1 MGCFLLIC
9 HRTLSIFFPINI
21 FAGLRIKSCVSP
33 YSLDD
38 GIFLVFFKRH
48 KHRIC
53 RTHIIVHTTIKIS
66 RSWQDSMISLSVFF
80 SVLLP
85 LVEEQDLSDDISGTF
100 NRPPYRYP
108 SLTHSK
114 RNEFIRLV
122 TSLGGVLQWLN
133 PLISVIYIRAILE
146 SHITIRDGKFKH
158 ANWLRNHSDM
168 SCHGSKE
175 SQRTLVSSP
184 GFVCTWASVS
194 SLKARPWKHPIFLR
208 VTECLLFSICCLGCC

>member
-1 MGCFLLIC
+1 
-9 HRTLSIFFPINI
+9 
-21 FAGLRIKSCVSP
+21 
-33 YSLDD
+33 
-38 GIFLVFFKRH
+38 
-48 KHRIC
+48 
-53 RTHIIVHTTIKIS
+53 
-66 RSWQDSMISLSVFF
+66 MISLSVFF

-114 RNEFIRLV
+114 RNESIQLV
-122 TSLGGVLQWLN
+122 TSLGGALQWLN

-158 ANWLRNHSDM
+158 ANWLRSHSDM

-175 SQRTLVSSP
+175 AQRTLVSSP
-184 GFVCTWASVS
+184 GFVCTWATVS
-194 SLKARPWKHPIFLR
+194 SFWKGIECRWIFIYHLHVYRIRNIHFEGIERPRRAHRPLR
-208 VTECLLFSICCLGCC
+208 SSQEGNAGFFRSRKVKS

>member
-38 GIFLVFFKRH
+38 GIFLVFLNRH

-53 RTHIIVHTTIKIS
+53 RTHTIVHATIKIS

-114 RNEFIRLV
+114 RNESIRLV
-122 TSLGGVLQWLN
+122 TSLRGGGGHCRASPHWYQYD
-133 PLISVIYIRAILE
+133 ISVPFWKATSQFEMENLNMQIDYETIQTCHVTDQRKLKGHLFPHRAL
-146 SHITIRDGKFKH
+146 
-158 ANWLRNHSDM
+158 
-168 SCHGSKE
+168 
-175 SQRTLVSSP
+175 
-184 GFVCTWASVS
+184 FV
-194 SLKARPWKHPIFLR
+194 H
-208 VTECLLFSICCLGCC
+208 ELL

>member
-1 MGCFLLIC
+1 MFDGLFLLIC
-9 HRTLSIFFPINI
+9 HCTRSIFFPFNI
-21 FAGLRIKSCVSP
+21 LAGLRIKSCVSP
-33 YSLDD
+33 YSLDE
-38 GIFLVFFKRH
+38 GIFLVFLNRH

-53 RTHIIVHTTIKIS
+53 RTHTIVHATIKIS

-80 SVLLP
+80 SVLLL

-114 RNEFIRLV
+114 RNESIRLV
-122 TSLGGVLQWLN
+122 TSLRGGGGALPCLN
-133 PLISVIYIRAILE
+133 PLISLIYIRAILE

-158 ANWLRNHSDM
+158 ANWLRSHSDM
-168 SCHGSKE
+168 SCHGSRE
-175 SQRTLVSSP
+175 AQRTLVSSP

-194 SLKARPWKHPIFLR
+194 SLKGHRMPMNIYLPLTR
-208 VTECLLFSICCLGCC
+208 LS

>member
-1 MGCFLLIC
+1 MGCFCWSATAHCPI
-9 HRTLSIFFPINI
+9 IFPFNI
-21 FAGLRIKSCVSP
+21 LAGLRIKSCVSS

-38 GIFLVFFKRH
+38 GMFLVFFNRH

-80 SVLLP
+80 SVLLL

-114 RNEFIRLV
+114 RNESIRLV
-122 TSLGGVLQWLN
+122 ASLRGGGNALTQPTDIIN
-133 PLISVIYIRAILE
+133 IYPC
-146 SHITIRDGKFKH
+146 HFGKPH
-158 ANWLRNHSDM
+158 HNSR
-168 SCHGSKE
+168 
-175 SQRTLVSSP
+175 
-184 GFVCTWASVS
+184 
-194 SLKARPWKHPIFLR
+194 WKI
-208 VTECLLFSICCLGCC
+208 